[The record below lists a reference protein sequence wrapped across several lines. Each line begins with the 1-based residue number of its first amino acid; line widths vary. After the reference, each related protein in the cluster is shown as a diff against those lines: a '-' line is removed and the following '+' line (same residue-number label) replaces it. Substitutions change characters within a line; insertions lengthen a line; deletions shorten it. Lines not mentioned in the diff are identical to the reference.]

1 MTVESVYV
9 NGITLLYGISSR
21 FNMRIRYWRLTTE
34 DLFRATYPLERA
46 NHWEIKCLQGEY
58 EHFGIFWYKYGTP
71 YDKEPIHGLAI
82 YYNDIPKNKV
92 DELIEMLH
100 DSFGGEILRRQSRV
114 FLNGSKEFTDP
125 EEIAKLAVDIG
136 DRFKGPVEITIE
148 FEEISNIDRQEN
160 LIKLPSSK
168 LLEIPGLS

>member
-1 MTVESVYV
+1 
-9 NGITLLYGISSR
+9 
-21 FNMRIRYWRLTTE
+21 MRIRYWRLTTE
-34 DLFRATYPLERA
+34 DLLQATYPLERA

-82 YYNDIPKNKV
+82 YYNDVPKNKV

-125 EEIAKLAVDIG
+125 LEIAKLAVDIG
-136 DRFKGPVEITIE
+136 VRFKGPVEITLE
-148 FEEISNIDRQEN
+148 FEEISNADRQEN
-160 LIKLPSSK
+160 IIKLPSSK
-168 LLEIPGLS
+168 LLEIPGLR